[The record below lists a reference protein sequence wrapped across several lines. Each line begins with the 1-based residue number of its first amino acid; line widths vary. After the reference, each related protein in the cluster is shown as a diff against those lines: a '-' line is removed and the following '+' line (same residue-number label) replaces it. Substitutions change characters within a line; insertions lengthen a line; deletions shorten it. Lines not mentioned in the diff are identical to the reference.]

1 MAVNR
6 DTSADHLTFSQRH
19 GYELLP
25 EPMRLEQISDDLRRE
40 IWNITW
46 EFFRGIIISNNMGM
60 RSEPCFSV
68 DVSQHIEVILG
79 KLLKKPEDEID
90 TSPEAVLSQ
99 FKTIIIKHPFNEVF
113 DFFEYFFN
121 DIIIGISPIP
131 DRKLLGYRDY
141 ISILLDEH
149 AAAYRLDT
157 SKRPFQFIPRSSKE
171 EGEAVQKAIETIQE
185 EGMDNA
191 SNYLRK
197 AADKINKRQFSEAV
211 RDSIDAVE
219 SVARCIAPKSSTL
232 GGALKSL
239 AKNGLLSNNELKAGF
254 EKLYAYTNSAAGIRH
269 PTVLKDSSD
278 VGLDE
283 AVFMFGACAS
293 FAAYLVSKHRQ
304 QAEGRESDG

>member
-1 MAVNR
+1 MAVN
-6 DTSADHLTFSQRH
+6 LTFSQRY
-19 GYELLP
+19 GYEPLP
-25 EPMRLEQISDDLRRE
+25 EPMRLGQISDDLRRE
-40 IWNITW
+40 IWNITRK
-46 EFFRGIIISNNMGM
+46 FFDEIITWSDTGM
-60 RSEPCFSV
+60 YSKPCFKV
-68 DVSQHIEVILG
+68 DVRQRIEVILG

-90 TSPEAVLSQ
+90 TSPEAVLLQ
-99 FKTIIIKHPFNEVF
+99 LKTIIIKHKFNDIL
-113 DFFEYFFN
+113 DFFEHFFN
-121 DIIIGISPIP
+121 YITIDISSIP
-131 DRKLLGYRDY
+131 DRKLSGYRKY

-157 SKRPFQFIPRSSKE
+157 SKQPFQFIPRSSKE
-171 EGEAVQKAIETIQE
+171 EGEAVQQAIETIQE

-197 AADKINKRQFSEAV
+197 AAGKINKRQFSEAV

-219 SVARCIAPKSSTL
+219 SVARRIAPKSSTL
-232 GGALKSL
+232 GGALNSL

-283 AVFMFGACAS
+283 ALFMFGACAS

-304 QAEGRESDG
+304 QTEGRESDG